1 MEDIY
6 TIVVGF
12 AIHRHESAMGAHVS
26 PYPEIPFHLP
36 PHPIPLDCPG
46 ALALS
51 ALLLALN
58 LHWSS
63 ILHGVIYM
71 FSAIPLLINS
81 QMYIKVIQTFKYASL
96 FA

>member
-1 MEDIY
+1 MNQPQVY
-6 TIVVGF
+6 
-12 AIHRHESAMGAHVS
+12 MWP
-26 PYPEIPFHLP
+26 PYPEPSPNLP

-51 ALLLALN
+51 ALLHALN

-71 FSAIPLLINS
+71 FNAIPLLINS
-81 QMYIKVIQTFKYASL
+81 QIYIKVIQTFKYASL